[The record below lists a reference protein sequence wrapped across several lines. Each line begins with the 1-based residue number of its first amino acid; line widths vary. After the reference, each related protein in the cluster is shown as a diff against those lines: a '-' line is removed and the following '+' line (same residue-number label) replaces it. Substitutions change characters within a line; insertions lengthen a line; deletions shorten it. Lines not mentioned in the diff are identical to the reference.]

1 MRIDDFTIFEY
12 CTHFKKCVPLQPQ
25 IQDNIKFYL

>member
-1 MRIDDFTIFEY
+1 MRMLYFTIFEY

-25 IQDNIKFYL
+25 IEDNI